1 MLVRKQV
8 FNFKLLDSVE
18 AAKMDCCQHF
28 FTLIDDY
35 LCKCGDT
42 RTISDRDKILEH
54 SQIIS
59 FDTNSIK
66 LEFSVNSDEILEYDL
81 VRVGEYNK
89 ESENTLTKNND
100 AEYCTFENP
109 IENVLEYSSPEGKTD
124 GLLKENTWSY
134 KIFIK
139 IIQLGENC
147 YYFYTI

>member
-1 MLVRKQV
+1 MLIRKQV
-8 FNFKLLDSVE
+8 FNFKPLDSVA
-18 AAKMDCCQHF
+18 AAKLDCCQHF
-28 FTLIDDY
+28 FTLVDDY

-42 RTISDRDKILEH
+42 RNMSDRQRILEH
-54 SQIIS
+54 SQIMS

-66 LEFSVNSDEILEYDL
+66 LEFSVNSDEILECDL
-81 VRVGEYNK
+81 ARVGEYNK

-100 AEYCTFENP
+100 AEYCTFENH

-139 IIQLGENC
+139 IIQLGEKC